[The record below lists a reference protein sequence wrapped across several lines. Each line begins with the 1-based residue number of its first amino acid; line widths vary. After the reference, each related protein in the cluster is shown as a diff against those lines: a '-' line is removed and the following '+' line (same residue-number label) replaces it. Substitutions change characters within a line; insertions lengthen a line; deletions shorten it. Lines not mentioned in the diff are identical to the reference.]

1 MVLSV
6 VSLLVFTA
14 GPIVLVI
21 WAVRHAGRRQGPRV
35 SDGRSVRRFF
45 QYVLLYGLMI
55 VAASGLAD
63 LAGLPF
69 DEPLLAGDDRSVLA
83 RALTFSIFGIPMF
96 AAAAT
101 WTRRRL
107 RADPDEASSLGW
119 AAYLTVAPLTAL
131 LVAMAALHGVV
142 SAAMRGDGL
151 DGPAFVTFVVWT
163 ALWLAHRLVSQRL
176 LAPGRRQVHLL
187 LGSLTGLV
195 TSVTGLVQL
204 LGAAGAMLLLEGS
217 SVLARGGPSPLA
229 AGVATVVIGVPVWFV
244 YWLRGLSQA
253 SRTPLWL
260 AYVLPAGVGGSL
272 VLAVVGAS
280 LTLHQ
285 VLVWLVGDP
294 EWTAAADHFR
304 GAPTAVACVVVG
316 TVSWWYHRQVLGSSA
331 AGRSEVTRV
340 YEYLMAGVA
349 LLAAAVGVAL
359 VLVAVVES
367 LVPAAAVEVRASPM
381 NSLLAGVTLLV
392 VGGPLW
398 WHFWSRIARQ
408 VDVDAPAELASPTR
422 RIYLFALFGVG
433 GVAAVV
439 AILAAAFIGIQGALQ
454 DGLDA
459 EVLRDMRVPVAILV
473 TTGAISG
480 YHWSV
485 YRQDRPRAPAV
496 VAPHEP
502 RYVLLIGAADGQA
515 RMEVARRT
523 GAQVDLWVRADGLAA
538 PWVVDDVV
546 EAIAGSH
553 ADALT
558 VIAGGAALQTIA
570 MERR

>member
-6 VSLLVFTA
+6 VSLLVFTV

-21 WAVRHAGRRQGPRV
+21 WAVRHAGRRQGPWV

-45 QYVLLYGLMI
+45 QYVLLYGLMV
-55 VAASGLAD
+55 VAATGLAD
-63 LAGLPF
+63 LAGLIF

-83 RALTFSIFGIPMF
+83 RALTFSIFGVPMF
-96 AAAAT
+96 AAAAA
-101 WTRRRL
+101 WTRRRH

-119 AAYLTVAPLTAL
+119 AAYLTIAPLTAL
-131 LVAMAALHGVV
+131 LVAMSALHDVV
-142 SAAMRGDGL
+142 STGMEGDGF
-151 DGPAFVTFVVWT
+151 DGRAFVTFVVWT
-163 ALWLAHRLVSQRL
+163 ALWVGHWLVSQRL
-176 LAPGRRQVHLL
+176 LAPSRRQVHLL

-204 LGAAGAMLLLEGS
+204 LGAATATLLLDGS
-217 SVLARGGPSPLA
+217 GALAGSGPGPLA
-229 AGVATVVIGVPVWFV
+229 AGVATVVIGVPVWVF
-244 YWLRGLSQA
+244 YWFRGLSGA

-280 LTLHQ
+280 LTLYQ

-316 TVSWWYHRQVLGSSA
+316 TVSWWYHRQVLAGSAS
-331 AGRSEVTRV
+331 GRTEVTRV

-349 LLAAAVGVAL
+349 LLAAAVGVAM
-359 VLVAVVES
+359 VLMAVVES
-367 LVPAAAVEVRASPM
+367 LVPAAAVEVRASPV

-398 WHFWSRIARQ
+398 WLYWSRIGRQ
-408 VDVDAPAELASPTR
+408 VGADAPVELASPTR

-454 DGLDA
+454 DGFDA
-459 EVLRDMRVPVAILV
+459 EVLRDMRVPLGILV

-480 YHWSV
+480 YHWAV
-485 YRQDRPRAPAV
+485 YRQDRLRAPAV

-502 RYVLLIGAADGQA
+502 RYVLLIGAPDGQA
-515 RMEVARRT
+515 RTEIARRT
-523 GAQVDLWVRADGLAA
+523 GAQVDLWPRADGVAA

-553 ADALT
+553 AEALT
-558 VIAGGAALQTIA
+558 VIAGGAALETIA